1 MEAIDMSRLDVAIKY
16 IQRIADGCNPVS
28 NEPVEDDAVLNDP
41 NVIRCMFFVKDVLE
55 EVRRSNGV
63 TGSKRAKPRKEPF
76 PFEILKHFQ
85 YQEDKTISH
94 LLDQIHAPAEGLDI
108 KRISPQTITGWLKT
122 AGYLTVEYCQE
133 VRKES
138 TLPTQKGRDLGIYTE
153 VRTYGANSYVT
164 VIYNR
169 QAQEFL
175 VMNFEA
181 IVNGEVVECE
191 DQQ

>member
-1 MEAIDMSRLDVAIKY
+1 MEKVNMYKLDLAIK
-16 IQRIADGCNPVS
+16 
-28 NEPVEDDAVLNDP
+28 L
-41 NVIRCMFFVKDVLE
+41 LE
-55 EVRRSNGV
+55 EVRQEIGIQMEGTLSCQITSGNAG
-63 TGSKRAKPRKEPF
+63 GSRRMKPRKEPF
-76 PFEILKHFQ
+76 PYKILKHFQ

-108 KRISPQTITGWLKT
+108 KKISPQTITGWLKS
-122 AGYLTVEYCQE
+122 AGYLTVEYCAE

-138 TLPTQKGRDLGIYTE
+138 TLPTERGRILGIYTE

-175 VMNFEA
+175 VEHFEA
-181 IVNGEVVECE
+181 IVNGEVVEY
-191 DQQ
+191 DQ

>member
-1 MEAIDMSRLDVAIKY
+1 METVDMYKLDLAIK
-16 IQRIADGCNPVS
+16 
-28 NEPVEDDAVLNDP
+28 L
-41 NVIRCMFFVKDVLE
+41 LE
-55 EVRRSNGV
+55 EVRQGIGTQTGETQSCRVAIGEVTSGRRS
-63 TGSKRAKPRKEPF
+63 KPRKEPF

-94 LLDQIHAPAEGLDI
+94 LLDQIHSPAEGLDI

-138 TLPTQKGRDLGIYTE
+138 TMPTEKGRSLGIYTE
-153 VRTYGANSYVT
+153 VRTYGANRYVT

-175 VMNFEA
+175 VTNLES
-181 IVNGEVVECE
+181 IVNGEVVE
-191 DQQ
+191 